1 MTVPFYGHVKQ
12 YHNIKSEIDANI
24 HEVLES
30 GQYVMGPMLKRF
42 EKEFADYHGMKYAI
56 GVGNGTDAL
65 WLSFMALGIG
75 PGDECITHPNTFFAT
90 AEAIWIAGATAV
102 FVDSDPKTNCIDPS
116 KIEAAITPKTKAIVP
131 VHLYG
136 QCADMKAIR
145 KIADKHKLFV
155 IEDNAQAIGARGDG
169 FKIGELSDAVC
180 TSFIIQ
186 KNLGTFGDG
195 GAVVTNNDQIDR
207 HVRRLRNHGS
217 EKRSCHSYGFN
228 SRLDDIHAAVLSA
241 KLKHID
247 DRQRSAPQACRA
259 LHRVLERRAKHHAA
273 VREPRLPPRLS
284 SLRDRD
290 QASRASPSPA
300 RFPGQERH
308 RCQVPLRHR
317 HPSAGRLPVGQ
328 GRPHRGFDRQRGTQR
343 RLAASRCR
351 CSPNSPLRR
360 STTPSPRLS
369 SGTGRWDKR
378 ERQIPRRRRRHGQAG
393 HAPCLGISG
402 QQPF

>member
-1 MTVPFYGHVKQ
+1 MNVPFYGHVRQ
-12 YHNIKSEIDANI
+12 YHNIKAEIDKNLQ
-24 HEVLES
+24 EVLES

-42 EKEFADYHGMKYAI
+42 EKEFADFHGAKYAV

-102 FVDSDPKTNCIDPS
+102 FVDSDPKTNCIDPA
-116 KIEAAITPKTKAIVP
+116 KIEAAITPKTKALVP

-155 IEDNAQAIGARGDG
+155 IEDNAQGIGARGDG

-195 GAVVTNNDQIDR
+195 GAVVTNNETIDR
-207 HVRRLRNHGS
+207 VVRRLRNHGS

-228 SRLDDIHAAVLSA
+228 SRLDDIHAGVLSA

-247 DRQRSAPQACRA
+247 EWNNLRRKLSARYTACLKDAQNITLPYATPGYYHVFHLYVIETKRPEHRDPLLKFLAQNGIDAKCHYDIAIHKQEGYPWGKQARIAGPVPNAERNAACCISLPMFPELTQEEVDA
-259 LHRVLERRAKHHAA
+259 TIAKVLEW
-273 VREPRLPPRLS
+273 
-284 SLRDRD
+284 DRT
-290 QASRASPSPA
+290 
-300 RFPGQERH
+300 
-308 RCQVPLRHR
+308 V
-317 HPSAGRLPVGQ
+317 
-328 GRPHRGFDRQRGTQR
+328 
-343 RLAASRCR
+343 
-351 CSPNSPLRR
+351 
-360 STTPSPRLS
+360 
-369 SGTGRWDKR
+369 K
-378 ERQIPRRRRRHGQAG
+378 
-393 HAPCLGISG
+393 
-402 QQPF
+402 